1 MILLNFQKK
10 INYKIY
16 IMKYSTVILLL
27 LCIYVIS
34 ILCDKNNFFGG
45 SDETI
50 FVSIPSYRDKDC
62 KETLTNLYKNAK
74 NPELVF
80 VGVLTQN
87 KDESESCKV
96 TNNDTHVIINENVR
110 YLNIDYKEAKGPLYA
125 RTIIINKLFKNEKY
139 FLLIDAHT
147 KFAKNWDEKFI
158 DQLKFI
164 KNKGIKKPILSTYPN
179 TTEEYDE
186 NENQIHVNH
195 ICGVNAG
202 NHYPTV
208 LQAYHKPN
216 GKFYRSFFIGANCMF
231 TFGKFFK
238 EIKLDPSLKHIFNGE
253 EVLISILA
261 YTNGWD
267 IYTPAYNLLVH
278 KYNET
283 MEDKFSW
290 YDDNKD
296 NKDYSK
302 DNDESLEKLKQIMT
316 NPDFSKNYKYGIGNK
331 RTLDSYWKELGFKR
345 SENEFHNKW
354 TLENRNR
361 ICNQQH
367 TIDYK

>member
-1 MILLNFQKK
+1 
-10 INYKIY
+10 
-16 IMKYSTVILLL
+16 
-27 LCIYVIS
+27 
-34 ILCDKNNFFGG
+34 
-45 SDETI
+45 
-50 FVSIPSYRDKDC
+50 
-62 KETLTNLYKNAK
+62 
-74 NPELVF
+74 
-80 VGVLTQN
+80 
-87 KDESESCKV
+87 
-96 TNNDTHVIINENVR
+96 
-110 YLNIDYKEAKGPLYA
+110 
-125 RTIIINKLFKNEKY
+125 
-139 FLLIDAHT
+139 
-147 KFAKNWDEKFI
+147 
-158 DQLKFI
+158 
-164 KNKGIKKPILSTYPN
+164 
-179 TTEEYDE
+179 
-186 NENQIHVNH
+186 
-195 ICGVNAG
+195 
-202 NHYPTV
+202 
-208 LQAYHKPN
+208 
-216 GKFYRSFFIGANCMF
+216 MF
-231 TFGKFFK
+231 TFGSFFK

-302 DNDESLEKLKQIMT
+302 DNEDSLEKLKQIMT

-361 ICNQQH
+361 ICNKQH